1 MAPRP
6 ILKPF
11 PAPPLF
17 LDLHSGAAHFANP
30 DPCTP
35 YNGALPFAS
44 CHIPPAMS
52 SPHVHFP
59 ATPSLAQC
67 EMTYSSRSYDRKPIE
82 VLPNALGLPARGER
96 DIDHGYFY
104 PMRRYAVSE
113 SPNDMDVDYSPPSS
127 SSPPATPTDTPPSL
141 LRSRNPIYIFEQSAE
156 PSLDEYDSA
165 ERPTSISLSFHFSP
179 SPSSGL
185 TRKRNPQES
194 QAPHR
199 RKKRMRTKECHGTDR
214 LLPRNSTDF
223 IDGKT
228 NARSR
233 NQRGYGLGLESE
245 YVLNRTPENTDSDSD
260 ECSRSAS
267 SISFSS
273 NFDPAF
279 EGCLGG
285 F

>member
-1 MAPRP
+1 MSPRP

-17 LDLHSGAAHFANP
+17 LDLHSGAAHSANP
-30 DPCTP
+30 DLCTP

-52 SPHVHFP
+52 PHVHFP
-59 ATPSLAQC
+59 ATPALTQC
-67 EMTYSSRSYDRKPIE
+67 EITYSSRSYDRKPIE

-96 DIDHGYFY
+96 DVDHGYFY
-104 PMRRYAVSE
+104 PVRRYAVPE
-113 SPNDMDVDYSPPSS
+113 SNDMMDVDYSPPSS
-127 SSPPATPTDTPPSL
+127 SSPLTTPSDMPSPL
-141 LRSRNPIYIFEQSAE
+141 LRSRNPIYVFDQSPE
-156 PSLDEYDSA
+156 SPLDEYDSA

-199 RKKRMRTKECHGTDR
+199 RKKRMRTKECHG
-214 LLPRNSTDF
+214 LPRNPADF
-223 IDGKT
+223 IDGKPDSS
-228 NARSR
+228 ASRRSR
-233 NQRGYGLGLESE
+233 GKRGYGLGLESE
-245 YVLNRTPENTDSDSD
+245 YVLNRTPENTDSDSE
-260 ECSRSAS
+260 ECSRSTS

>member
-1 MAPRP
+1 MSPRP

-17 LDLHSGAAHFANP
+17 LDLHSG
-30 DPCTP
+30 DPNLSTP
-35 YNGALPFAS
+35 YSGALPFAS

-52 SPHVHFP
+52 PHVHFP
-59 ATPSLAQC
+59 ATPALTQC
-67 EMTYSSRSYDRKPIE
+67 EMTYSSRSYDRKSIE

-96 DIDHGYFY
+96 DVDHGYFF
-104 PMRRYAVSE
+104 PVRRCAVPE
-113 SPNDMDVDYSPPSS
+113 PNDMDVDYSPPSS
-127 SSPPATPTDTPPSL
+127 SSPLVTPFDTPSPL
-141 LRSRNPIYIFEQSAE
+141 LRSRSPIYVFDQSTE
-156 PSLDEYDSA
+156 SPLDEYDSA

-179 SPSSGL
+179 SHSSGL

-199 RKKRMRTKECHGTDR
+199 RKKRMRTKECHGP
-214 LLPRNSTDF
+214 PRNTTDF
-223 IDGKT
+223 IDGKPDVGG
-228 NARSR
+228 SR
-233 NQRGYGLGLESE
+233 RPRGKRGYGLGLESE
-245 YVLNRTPENTDSDSD
+245 CVLNRTPDDTDSDSD

-273 NFDPAF
+273 SFDPAF